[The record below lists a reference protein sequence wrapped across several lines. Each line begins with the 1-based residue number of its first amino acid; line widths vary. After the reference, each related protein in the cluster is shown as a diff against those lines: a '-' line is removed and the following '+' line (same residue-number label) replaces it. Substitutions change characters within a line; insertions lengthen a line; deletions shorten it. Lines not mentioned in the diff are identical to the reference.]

1 METQTQ
7 GLRLPHPLSDSI
19 VACIAKLLF
28 AACTCCELYYFSAYL
43 TDGALFS
50 VGIVALIMSA
60 TTVIDF
66 IFSFFLGVF
75 LEAVKMPWGKIRSW
89 LLVCPIV
96 VCIFF
101 PLNFIRIRENEM
113 ASAIFI
119 IVTFLIAHVIWN
131 VGEAAV
137 NSIGLVMTDDPDE
150 RAQVSLWVGRGG
162 LGNTLLFG
170 VLSAPLISF
179 FTARFPKG
187 WYAMLALVMSII
199 YLIGFWLLF
208 FKTSY
213 IMKQKGVSDDTRLG
227 TGEETTKE
235 KKKDSTAHN
244 LALGFKYAV
253 LNRHLLVTMVCIM
266 VTYGASILQSASMFY
281 FFTYTL
287 GGGWIANM
295 SAFISLTS
303 VARLVGSFIL
313 IPIITK
319 LVKGNKHAVYVIGF
333 IGGAILFFV
342 ASFLTAVPV
351 ACLTIST
358 IAGMFISAPFV
369 LWIGLYQDC
378 AVYSEYKAQKRI
390 GGFIMGLSIMPIK
403 LGIMLRSFLMS
414 AFLVAMGY
422 SATATDTST
431 YGGSFKILYLLIP
444 TFMFLGAGIVH
455 ALIYKL
461 PEAEVK
467 RMQAEMQEKGIQ

>member
-266 VTYGASILQSASMFY
+266 VTYGASILQSASMYY
-281 FFTYTL
+281 FFNYTL
-287 GGGWIANM
+287 GGSWPAIM
-295 SAFISLTS
+295 SMYISLGS
-303 VARLVGSFIL
+303 VVRLIASFA
-313 IPIITK
+313 
-319 LVKGNKHAVYVIGF
+319 LVPALMKAFKGNKKAVYVSGF
-333 IGGAILFFV
+333 IGAAICLVIAYLARGAAL
-342 ASFLTAVPV
+342 P
-351 ACLTIST
+351 CLVIST
-358 IAGMFISAPFV
+358 IAGVFLSTPFTM
-369 LWIGLYQDC
+369 WIGLYQDC
-378 AVYSEYKAQKRI
+378 SVFSEWKAKKRI
-390 GGFIMGLSIMPIK
+390 GGFIMGLSVMPIK
-403 LGIMLRSFLMS
+403 LGIMIRSFIMS
-414 AFLVAMGY
+414 GFLVAMGY
-422 SATATDTST
+422 SATATDTSSYSSNFAT
-431 YGGSFKILYLLIP
+431 LYLIIP
-444 TFMFLGAGIVH
+444 AIMFLGAGIAH

-461 PEAEVK
+461 PESEIK
-467 RMQAEMQEKGIQ
+467 RMQDELDAEGIV